1 LADSPIRN
9 GRKLQCCGVAQ
20 AFGLPPRHIAIRPR
34 KDPAVSIAKTSLL
47 FLAALVSCPALADDM
62 AAVPP
67 GGPVAVNVSYAIN
80 ETILSTAP
88 EALAAMDAGHRNT
101 MMQRAEAECAGF
113 LATIATDCAV
123 TGINISTQ
131 VNSYPGQPPTLYV
144 NSNVTL
150 QITLRDT
157 PAAP

>member
-1 LADSPIRN
+1 MSTTRTA
-9 GRKLQCCGVAQ
+9 
-20 AFGLPPRHIAIRPR
+20 
-34 KDPAVSIAKTSLL
+34 LL
-47 FLAALVSCPALADDM
+47 FLASFASCPALADQM
-62 AAVPP
+62 TAVGTAMP

-88 EALAAMDAGHRNT
+88 EALAALDAAHRKT
-101 MMQRAEAECAGF
+101 LMLRAEGECAGF

-150 QITLRDT
+150 QITLRDA

>member
-1 LADSPIRN
+1 MPFLKPALVILTALCASPTLADEMT
-9 GRKLQCCGVAQ
+9 
-20 AFGLPPRHIAIRPR
+20 
-34 KDPAVSIAKTSLL
+34 AVGTA
-47 FLAALVSCPALADDM
+47 M
-62 AAVPP
+62 P

-88 EALAAMDAGHRNT
+88 EALAALDAAHRKT
-101 MMQRAEAECAGF
+101 LMLRAEGECAAF

-123 TGINISTQ
+123 SGINISTQ
-131 VNSYPGQPPTLYV
+131 VNSYPGQPPALYV

-150 QITLRDT
+150 QITLRDA

>member
-1 LADSPIRN
+1 MPILKPGLVALATLCANAGLADEMTAVAA
-9 GRKLQCCGVAQ
+9 GV
-20 AFGLPPRHIAIRPR
+20 
-34 KDPAVSIAKTSLL
+34 
-47 FLAALVSCPALADDM
+47 
-62 AAVPP
+62 P

-88 EALAAMDAGHRNT
+88 EALATLDAGHRKT
-101 MMQRAEAECAGF
+101 LMLRAEGECAAF

-123 TGINISTQ
+123 TGITISTQ

-144 NSNVTL
+144 NSNVAL
-150 QITLRDT
+150 QITLRDA

>member
-1 LADSPIRN
+1 MPIL
-9 GRKLQCCGVAQ
+9 KPALVA
-20 AFGLPPRHIAIRPR
+20 
-34 KDPAVSIAKTSLL
+34 
-47 FLAALVSCPALADDM
+47 LAALTACPALADELTP
-62 AAVPP
+62 AAPP

-80 ETILSTAP
+80 ETILSTEP
-88 EALAAMDAGHRNT
+88 EALAALDATHRKT
-101 MMQRAEAECAGF
+101 LMLRAEGECAAF

-123 TGINISTQ
+123 SGISISTQ

-150 QITLRDT
+150 QIALRDA